1 MKNQTDTIRRTVKKL
16 NNSEAGG
23 GFWLPNIQRP
33 FVWKEDQIEQLFDS
47 LMRKYPISTLLVWKT
62 KSQIKHR
69 KFIDNYSSSV
79 KLTQF
84 YVPEN
89 NNPKLVVLDGQQ
101 RLQSLFIGLCGSY
114 EGKELYLDILSGDL
128 SAPEDIRYK
137 FKFLDK
143 HKAKFPYVKF
153 KDLVFSKDRINRIS
167 RQIIEKSDIELTD
180 KQVDRIEDN
189 IAQMFH
195 VFREEEVIVYQE
207 LDSIDDPKAYTED
220 DVVEIFIRANNGG
233 TKLGK
238 SDLLFSLLISSWED
252 AELKMED
259 LLEELNKE
267 GYKFTRDFILKTCL
281 TLLDKGASYDVSK
294 FRDGTTKT
302 GITDNWEAIS
312 DAVKDV
318 KDYLYGKTFIRTDK
332 ALPSYLGLIPVI
344 YFRYKYPE
352 KWTNKKDLNSY
363 ILRTLLTGS
372 FSGTPDNLIN
382 KYVNNINKNQDF
394 NVQSIFG
401 VIREDGRSLDITED
415 TILSRIYGSKSIH
428 ILFNIWYEQFN
439 YTPSFRNNMPQ
450 IDHIFPQSVLKSI
463 KMVNPETGAKSL
475 MRYKAD
481 DRDQIG
487 NCMLLTA
494 NENGAGGKTDTLPED
509 WFADK
514 DDAYLDMHLIPKDK
528 ELWKVENFEKFIEAR
543 NQLIIDKFNYMII
556 QDNG

>member
-1 MKNQTDTIRRTVKKL
+1 MKNQTDTIRRIVKKL

-33 FVWKEDQIEQLFDS
+33 FVWKEDQIERLFDS

-89 NNPKLVVLDGQQ
+89 NNPKLLVLDGQQ

-143 HKAKFPYVKF
+143 QKAKFPYIRF
-153 KDLVFSKDRINRIS
+153 KDLVFSQDRINRIS
-167 RQIIEKSDIELTD
+167 RQVIEKSDFELTN

-207 LDSIDDPKAYTED
+207 LDSIDDPDAYTED
-220 DVVEIFIRANNGG
+220 DVVEIFIRANDGG

-238 SDLLFSLLISSWED
+238 SDLLFSLLTSSWED

-259 LLEELNKE
+259 LLEELNRE

-281 TLLDKGASYDVSK
+281 TLLDKGARYDVSK

-302 GITDNWEAIS
+302 GITNNWESIS
-312 DAVKDV
+312 EAVKDV

-352 KWTNKKDLNSY
+352 KWESVKDLNSY

-382 KYVNNINKNQDF
+382 KCVNNINKNQDF
-394 NVQSIFG
+394 NVQNIFG

-415 TILSRIYGSKSIH
+415 TILSRSYGSKSIH

-463 KMVNPETGAKSL
+463 KMINPETGAKSL

-514 DDAYLDMHLIPKDK
+514 DDEYLDMHLIPRNK
-528 ELWKVENFEKFIEAR
+528 ELWKVDNFEQFIEAR
-543 NQLIIDKFNYMII
+543 NQLIVDKFNYMII

>member
-1 MKNQTDTIRRTVKKL
+1 
-16 NNSEAGG
+16 
-23 GFWLPNIQRP
+23 
-33 FVWKEDQIEQLFDS
+33 
-47 LMRKYPISTLLVWKT
+47 
-62 KSQIKHR
+62 
-69 KFIDNYSSSV
+69 
-79 KLTQF
+79 
-84 YVPEN
+84 
-89 NNPKLVVLDGQQ
+89 
-101 RLQSLFIGLCGSY
+101 
-114 EGKELYLDILSGDL
+114 
-128 SAPEDIRYK
+128 
-137 FKFLDK
+137 
-143 HKAKFPYVKF
+143 
-153 KDLVFSKDRINRIS
+153 
-167 RQIIEKSDIELTD
+167 
-180 KQVDRIEDN
+180 
-189 IAQMFH
+189 
-195 VFREEEVIVYQE
+195 
-207 LDSIDDPKAYTED
+207 
-220 DVVEIFIRANNGG
+220 
-233 TKLGK
+233 
-238 SDLLFSLLISSWED
+238 
-252 AELKMED
+252 MED

-352 KWTNKKDLNSY
+352 KWTNIKGLNSY

-382 KYVNNINKNQDF
+382 KCVNNINKNQYF
-394 NVQSIFG
+394 NVQSVFG

-415 TILSRIYGSKSIH
+415 TILSRSYGSKSIH

-463 KMVNPETGAKSL
+463 KMVNPETGARSL
-475 MRYKAD
+475 MRYKAG

-528 ELWKVENFEKFIEAR
+528 ELWRVDNFEQFIEAR
-543 NQLIIDKFNYMII
+543 NQLIIDKFKYMII